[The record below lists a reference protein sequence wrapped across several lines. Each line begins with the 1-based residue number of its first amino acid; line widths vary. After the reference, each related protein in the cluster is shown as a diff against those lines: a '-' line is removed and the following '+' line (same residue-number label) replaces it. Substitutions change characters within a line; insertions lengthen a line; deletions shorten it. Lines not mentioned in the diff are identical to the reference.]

1 MRRKK
6 KKAQNDV
13 IMCELVTE
21 EEKEKGERNYGRK
34 Y

>member
-1 MRRKK
+1 MKK

-21 EEKEKGERNYGRK
+21 KEKEKGERNYGRK